1 MSGAAIATAAAAA
14 AAAADD
20 ATADATAAVAPAGT
34 AGTAAAE
41 TTAAAAAIAVAAA
54 AAASV
59 AYDYSKPWNL
69 VRCVGLVANAVVL
82 CCVGCKHRPG
92 RKRQR
97 SENASPPRTRPSHSQ
112 STQDLLLIAFGIHEF
127 LLL

>member
-1 MSGAAIATAAAAA
+1 MSGAAIATAAAAAA

-41 TTAAAAAIAVAAA
+41 TAAAAAAIAVAAA

-69 VRCVGLVANAVVL
+69 VRCVGLVANTVVL
-82 CCVGCKHRPG
+82 CCVGCSIDPG
-92 RKRQR
+92 GRG
-97 SENASPPRTRPSHSQ
+97 NDPRTLPHRGRGHRIRNPHR
-112 STQDLLLIAFGIHEF
+112 IFF
-127 LLL
+127 